1 LTDDKILSDIDF
13 TETEIMDI
21 SVLETSFEDH
31 INDFINETKHLEN
44 MQVFKTAEGKIGYAR
59 AGVREGDMI
68 CLFNASPVFHVLRR
82 EAYRTEGTLGDRYET
97 YRFMGDAYVHGW
109 MKGETEDMDF
119 EERDIVLV

>member
-1 LTDDKILSDIDF
+1 LTDDKVLSDIDF
-13 TETEIMDI
+13 TENDIMNI

-31 INDFINETKHLEN
+31 IYDFIKETKHLED
-44 MQVFKTAEGKIGYAR
+44 MQLFKTAGRKIGYAR

-82 EAYRTEGTLGDRYET
+82 EADRTEGALGDRYET
-97 YRFMGDAYVHGW
+97 YRLMGDAYVHGW

-119 EERDIVLV
+119 EEREIVLV

>member
-1 LTDDKILSDIDF
+1 LADGLEVSNSDL
-13 TETEIMDI
+13 TETECRAFL
-21 SVLETSFEDH
+21 SL
-31 INDFINETKHLEN
+31 INDLGDAAICFNYETRHLED
-44 MQVFKTAEGKIGYAR
+44 MQLFKTAGGQIGYAR

-82 EAYRTEGTLGDRYET
+82 EADRTEGALGDRYET
-97 YRFMGDAYVHGW
+97 YRLMGDAYVHGW